1 MLSLSNL
8 SGAVLVWCHCLSVF
22 LSVILCVYV
31 FFGLNMERNSRG
43 HLSSGQNCVLS
54 RLCYSRDMERVS
66 KIVNPRFLNGHQGCF
81 FSLENFWTLRSFQNC
96 ATFLAEKKKKKK
108 EKVLFWL
115 SSLERLGLIWR
126 KIRPALRARAIVWS
140 QVHLAGRQEKK
151 MCAFKFLT
159 WKFLKMNNWV
169 KKMLQIIV
177 VVFF

>member
-1 MLSLSNL
+1 M
-8 SGAVLVWCHCLSVF
+8 A
-22 LSVILCVYV
+22 I
-31 FFGLNMERNSRG
+31 
-43 HLSSGQNCVLS
+43 
-54 RLCYSRDMERVS
+54 RDV
-66 KIVNPRFLNGHQGCF
+66 
-81 FSLENFWTLRSFQNC
+81 FSLESFWTLRSFQNC

-108 EKVLFWL
+108 GKSVFWL

-169 KKMLQIIV
+169 KNVANYCSCFFLTILLILWMHVIV
-177 VVFF
+177 KVSQFHVEFISPNLMKGLKVALMWKSWWC